1 MYPSIMMTTNNFVDK
16 LLLTFKDT
24 EVFQEMMGNPIKYLE
39 RCNIVKPNEV
49 IAELI
54 KLKGNV

>member
-1 MYPSIMMTTNNFVDK
+1 MMTTNNFVDK